1 MGTEPPGFHPSRR
14 NSPAFGH
21 QAIENRFSFGRRCG
35 GTEARAQAGGGI
47 GGQGELADQEEISD
61 DIVERS
67 IHLAGIV
74 GEHPISQQ
82 SLGHLKDLAFAVPR
96 LRRDQCQQAR
106 PDGTDN
112 LLSDFDLGLGDAL
125 DEGKHGRI

>member
-1 MGTEPPGFHPSRR
+1 MGTEAPGFHPSGR

-21 QAIENRFSFGRRCG
+21 QTVENRFSFGRRRG

-47 GGQGELADQEEISD
+47 GGQGELADQEEISG

-74 GEHPISQQ
+74 GKYPVSQQ
-82 SLGHLKDLAFAVPR
+82 SLAHLQDLAFAVPR
-96 LRRDQCQQAR
+96 LGRDQCQQAR
-106 PDGTDN
+106 PDGAND
-112 LLSDFDLGLGDAL
+112 LFFDFDLGLGDAL